1 MKVLSTRAHG
11 ILDYL
16 AGVLLIAAPF
26 ILGFDRGGAE
36 TWVPVIVGIV
46 ILLQAL
52 MTNFE
57 VGMFR
62 VMSMNMH
69 LNMDY
74 LIGAFLAVSPWI
86 FNFDEYVYLPHLIA
100 GIALILEAMITR
112 VVPEHGAATRQPYNR
127 GTMNHG
133 HTH

>member
-11 ILDYL
+11 IMDYL
-16 AGVLLIAAPF
+16 VGMLLIAAPF
-26 ILGFDRGGAE
+26 ILDFDRGGAE
-36 TWVPVIVGIV
+36 TWVPIIVGAV
-46 ILLQAL
+46 IILQAL

-62 VMSMNMH
+62 MLSMNMH

-74 LIGAFLAVSPWI
+74 LIGIFLAASPWI
-86 FNFDEYVYLPHLIA
+86 FNFDEYVYLPHLIV
-100 GIALILEAMITR
+100 GILIVLEAMMTS
-112 VVPEHGAATRQPYNR
+112 VVPEHGAATRHPYR
-127 GTMNHG
+127 GGNVH